1 MKKSVLI
8 RILLITQYICI
19 LPLLFWGELGFYQKI
34 YFIFLLFSGTIS
46 GIYLLKKRN
55 IEKKN

>member
-1 MKKSVLI
+1 MKKNIIIIS
-8 RILLITQYICI
+8 LITQYICI
-19 LPLLFWGELGFYQKI
+19 LSLLFWGNLGFYQKI